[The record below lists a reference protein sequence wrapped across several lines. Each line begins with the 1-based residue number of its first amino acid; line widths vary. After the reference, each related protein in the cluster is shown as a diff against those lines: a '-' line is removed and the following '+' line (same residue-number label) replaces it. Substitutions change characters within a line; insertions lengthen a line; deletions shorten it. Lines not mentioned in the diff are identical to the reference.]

1 MATPIEEIT
10 ILDANQKFSSEFLGG
25 NNSNA
30 LFTNKMGHG
39 IQVEPGDKISIYNS
53 FISESGATT
62 DAIEITNKF
71 LGTREITY
79 TQLTPINFINGSNE
93 KPLGYERVS
102 ASNITE
108 TVNMNQNNIDI
119 LTNYYK
125 TTNGENYF
133 SLPRRFCRPS
143 DGLSGATGWD
153 STDSFEN
160 GRCYNN
166 GILDTE
172 IGANEYNNGYQQAF
186 VCEADYFFFSDN
198 GSGTDMTTYDWK
210 LKGDN
215 SRYTIFVREDTRY
228 GEQTDMISLSN
239 SLVSETAAG
248 AGQINGLFSSS
259 EYPYVEYI
267 EKLNINIKE
276 GFVSPSALAE
286 NITNQLKEQQEPE
299 INYLSSTLTQPNG
312 AGLGSPGYETLLP
325 MSVELNSKTY
335 HTFWSSG
342 VRLSNQVN
350 WTAWNSKLYPGNPV
364 LFNTSGTNNY
374 LSQNQYIGVKRPD
387 LFKAGRVWAANSTIN
402 QPDTLTQAYFVL
414 IHDLNAS
421 HFYNSA
427 DINGSSGGMFNHTLP
442 TFYEWGQPNSTKFMD
457 YIRDIIN
464 AQGNYPELFENKFN
478 QYKGFTNVNNS
489 RFLHMNISRN
499 GTAVGQRAAE
509 ISSIGWDYQCQGSSR
524 GEVGT
529 KPEYKSVPLFFDY
542 NPKYKNIDTEGA
554 DWETGYKYGIFKK
567 VLYAGVYYVSFTT
580 SHLGIGLDGAD
591 IENFANT
598 VGSQTIT
605 MTGFNTTLFDNG
617 STGAASEQIFGGAK
631 VVDSGTG
638 LSTGGFDSQTGYV
651 ELHTPR
657 YFLFTGSN
665 TRILRTK
672 NIQEKIAKGGYVV
685 ISYIQGNSN
694 NGGENPDNGED
705 LSLDIVNLAG
715 VIIFTHTISFGSQG
729 YPSALFTDYEH
740 KLTDAEIADGV
751 YLQIRQNTS
760 SQSTFDTYGVRYFA
774 FEQNFFNPEL
784 PRFQTS
790 IPNPY
795 FALNNGP
802 ANVATNNIIET
813 TTNIGWDIHFNAY
826 GNAHISLFDGYLN
839 RNYNESGFNTM
850 LPGFKQGLTQENI
863 PNFLYV
869 NKIYLG
875 SDNPL
880 VEYNTIT
887 DRFEISNLH
896 TPERVQNPFN
906 SLMSVGVLPSPS
918 LRSDIIPEFPTQGD
932 IVYKINKRLYNN
944 NFTPDMMPYNLNNFD
959 INAQA
964 DDQNGA
970 IIDAGVLNIYNLNQ
984 NLQGWNIFDQLTG
997 IIIKDFGYT
1006 EKTWNES
1013 LFGIMGFSY
1022 EQFNSPPT
1030 SLNDITNRVG
1040 NNNKNNLPYAFTNA
1054 NVNSIDTIDFPTN
1067 TGGSSKYTLQIP
1079 ITQQWNNS
1087 LSFPQQPGFPVG
1099 TTLPAHQ
1106 WNQARVN
1113 SFPAITEAATSVKLS
1128 AQTVPRAIRT
1138 GYYAIRSDI
1147 VDMPNFIGGP
1157 DSGFNYPIL
1166 QCLSKVNDTNDFWVG
1181 GESSIEYTFNKT
1193 KTITEIRTAIT
1204 TPNMRLA
1211 TIEPGSS
1218 VLYKLTRFREDH
1230 TDIIGEILNEK

>member
-1 MATPIEEIT
+1 MEIADIT
-10 ILDANQKFSSEFLGG
+10 IIDANQVFSSEFLGG
-25 NNSNA
+25 NNSKS
-30 LFTNKMGHG
+30 LFTNKVGHG
-39 IQVEPGDKISIYNS
+39 LIVNPGDKVSIYNS
-53 FISESGATT
+53 FIAEAGATT
-62 DAIEITNKF
+62 DAIEITEKF

-133 SLPRRFCRPS
+133 SLPRRFCRPL
-143 DGLSGATGWD
+143 DGISGATGWD
-153 STDSFEN
+153 STDSFVN

-166 GILDTE
+166 GIVDTNV
-172 IGANEYNNGYQQAF
+172 GSNEYNNGYQQAF

-198 GSGTDMTTYDWK
+198 GSGVDMTAYDWK

-228 GEQTDMISLSN
+228 GEQRDMISLSN

-276 GFVSPSALAE
+276 GFVSPNALAE
-286 NITNQLKEQQEPE
+286 NITNQLKEQQQPE

-312 AGLGSPGYETLLP
+312 AGLGAEGYETLLP

-335 HTFWSSG
+335 HTFFSAG

-350 WTAWNSKLYPGNPV
+350 WTEWNSKLYPGNPV

-387 LFKAGRVWAANSTIN
+387 LFKAGRVWAANSTNN

-414 IHDLNAS
+414 IHDLDEAQ
-421 HFYNSA
+421 FRNSA
-427 DINGSSGGMFNHTLP
+427 DINGSSGGMFNHTIP
-442 TFYEWGQPNSTKFMD
+442 TYYEWGQPNAIAFMD

-478 QYKGFTNVNNS
+478 QYKGHTNVNNS

-499 GTAVGQRAAE
+499 GTDVGQRAAE
-509 ISSIGWDYQCQGSSR
+509 ISSIGWDYQCQGTSR
-524 GEVGT
+524 AEVAT

-580 SHLGIGLDGAD
+580 SHLGIGLDSVD
-591 IENFANT
+591 VENFANT
-598 VGSQTIT
+598 VGSQTIV
-605 MTGFNTTLFDNG
+605 MTGFNTNLFENDL
-617 STGAASEQIFGGAK
+617 TGGATGQIGGGAK

-638 LSTGGFDSQTGYV
+638 LGTGGFDSETGYV
-651 ELHTPR
+651 ALHTPR

-665 TRILRTK
+665 TRIIRTK
-672 NIQEKIAKGGYVV
+672 NIKQKIEKGGYVV
-685 ISYIQGNSN
+685 LSFIQGNSA

-705 LSLDIVNLAG
+705 LSLDIININDT
-715 VIIFTHTISFGSQG
+715 IISTHIISFGSSNYVG
-729 YPSALFTDYEH
+729 ALFTDYEH
-740 KLTDAEIADGV
+740 KLTDPEIASGV
-751 YLQIRQNTS
+751 YIQIRQSSS
-760 SQSTFDTYGVRYFA
+760 SQSTFDTFGIRYFA
-774 FEQNFFNPEL
+774 VEQGFYDPEIS
-784 PRFQTS
+784 RFQTS

-802 ANVATNNIIET
+802 ANVASNNIIET

-826 GNAHISLFDGYLN
+826 GNAHIGLFDGYLN
-839 RNYNESGFNTM
+839 RNYNESGTNTM
-850 LPGFKQGLTQENI
+850 LPGFKQAVSDINI
-863 PNFLYV
+863 PNFMYV

-887 DRFEISNLH
+887 NRFEISNLH

-906 SLMSVGVLPSPS
+906 ALMSVSKKEE
-918 LRSDIIPEFPTQGD
+918 RADIIPEFPTQGD

-944 NFTPDMMPYNLNNFD
+944 NYTPDMMPYNLNNFD

-1006 EKTWNES
+1006 EQTWKES

-1022 EQFNSPPT
+1022 EQFNSPAT
-1030 SLNDITNRVG
+1030 SLNDITTRVG

-1079 ITQQWNNS
+1079 ITQQWNSS
-1087 LSFPQQPGFPVG
+1087 LTFPQQPGQAAG
-1099 TTLPAHQ
+1099 TTLPGGQ
-1106 WNQARVN
+1106 WAGARVN
-1113 SFPAITEAATSVKLS
+1113 SFPAITEAAVSVKLS
-1128 AQTVPRAIRT
+1128 AQTVPRAIRS
-1138 GYYAIRSDI
+1138 GYYAIRSNIIDT
-1147 VDMPNFIGGP
+1147 PNFIGGP

-1166 QCLSKVNDTNDFWVG
+1166 QCLSKVNDTNDWWVG
-1181 GESSIEYTFNKT
+1181 GPSDIEYTFDKE
-1193 KTITEIRTAIT
+1193 KTITEITTAIT
-1204 TPNMRLA
+1204 TPDMRLA
-1211 TIEPGSS
+1211 SIEEGSS
-1218 VLYKLTRFREDH
+1218 VLYKITRFRTDNS
-1230 TDIIGEILNEK
+1230 DIISQILGVKKEK